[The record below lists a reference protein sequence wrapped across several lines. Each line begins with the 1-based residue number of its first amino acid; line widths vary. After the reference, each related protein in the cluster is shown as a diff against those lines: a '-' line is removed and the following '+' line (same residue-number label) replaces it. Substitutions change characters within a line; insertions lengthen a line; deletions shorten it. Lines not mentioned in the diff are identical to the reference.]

1 MRIARIA
8 LALAFAAC
16 GSADP
21 PAPADSD
28 ADVSTGA
35 PTPPDVLGPDDPT
48 PDAGPDVA
56 TDSVADTAAGTAETH
71 DALAPPTAPVR
82 VRSCDTTFRYVP
94 DGPVSTVQLAGEW
107 DWSAPEPMAPDG
119 AGGYERT
126 LTLAPGVHCYK
137 LIVDGEWLRDPSNPY
152 EAWCDGV
159 RNSGARVAD
168 CTAAPLLTVDGLE
181 RSADGLSAVV
191 LFHAAADGAAPAT
204 VTATHLKDFQQTQ
217 LAPPAATW
225 DPDSWTLALDIGGLS
240 TGKHTLVLRAVDAE
254 GREAEP
260 VRLPLWIEDAPFEWR
275 DALIYMVLTDR
286 FHNGDPSNDPDPTPG
301 AHESVDW
308 QGGDFA
314 GVIEQIE
321 AGYLDALGV
330 NALWITPPNANAIG
344 LPPGSEDEAWPT
356 TSYHGYWP
364 VSGDQVDPRLGGED
378 GLRALVVAAHAHG
391 VRVLTDFVINHVH
404 VDHEAH
410 AAHPEWFNDGCQ
422 CGTPGCDWTAEATTC
437 LFAPYMPDI
446 DWRREAASEHFLRD
460 GLRWLEEYDLDG
472 LRVDAV
478 KHVDEL
484 AVFNLATLVRERL
497 ELAGEDIYL
506 VGETAMG
513 WAGDDIEAN
522 ESEYA
527 LINAYL
533 GPTGLDGQFDFVLF
547 HAVAE
552 RVFLKREKGLIHL
565 DVWSGLSQAKYVPGS
580 TMVPYFGS
588 HDTPRAISIAD
599 YRGQDDDHPPEVA
612 SHKWP
617 DQALPEPPDED
628 EPYLRLEAAFCW
640 LLTMPGAPLV
650 YMGDE
655 YGQPGGHDPDN
666 RRALRFGDDLTP
678 REQDLLAH
686 VQQLGAT
693 RAAVPALRRGTYET
707 LGASET
713 FLAFARRDPD
723 TGDLAVVALN
733 VSDEPAVETR
743 ELTASGCTDTSCWSE
758 ALGFGGALTATP
770 SSDGA
775 GATLQLTLP
784 PRSCAVFVPDA

>member
-1 MRIARIA
+1 MA
-8 LALAFAAC
+8 LAAC
-16 GSADP
+16 GASG
-21 PAPADSD
+21 PAGPGG
-28 ADVSTGA
+28 ADVSPDA
-35 PTPPDVLGPDDPT
+35 PTPPDVPARDDPVA
-48 PDAGPDVA
+48 DAGPDTVA
-56 TDSVADTAAGTAETH
+56 PH
-71 DALAPPTAPVR
+71 DADADAAPDADADAADAPDAALPPPPVR
-82 VRSCDTTFRYVP
+82 VRSCDTVFRYLP
-94 DGPVSTVQLAGEW
+94 DAPVAKVELAGEW
-107 DWSAPEPMAPDG
+107 DWSTIETLTPDG
-119 AGGYERT
+119 AGGFERT

-137 LIVDGEWLRDPSNPY
+137 LIVDGEWLRDPANPY

-159 RNSGARVAD
+159 RNSGARVPD
-168 CTAAPLLTVDGLE
+168 CAAGPLLTVEGLE
-181 RSADGLSAVV
+181 RAADGVSAAV
-191 LFHAAADGAAPAT
+191 LFHAAADGAAPAS
-204 VTATHLKDFQQTQ
+204 VTATRMKDFQQ
-217 LAPPAATW
+217 APIEAPAATW
-225 DPDSWTLALDIGGLS
+225 DPDTWTLSLDVAGLPA
-240 TGKHTLVLRAVDAE
+240 GKHTILLDAVDAE
-254 GREAEP
+254 GRAAER
-260 VRLPLWIEDAPFEWR
+260 VRLPLWVEEAPFAWR
-275 DALIYMVLTDR
+275 DALLYMVLTDR
-286 FHNGDPSNDPDPTPG
+286 FRNGDPANDPAPTAG
-301 AHESVDW
+301 ADWSVDW

-344 LPPGSEDEAWPT
+344 LPPGSEGEPWPT

-364 VSGDQVDPRLGGED
+364 VSGEAVDPRLGGAD

-391 VRVLTDFVINHVH
+391 IRVLTDFVINHVH
-404 VDHEAH
+404 VDHEAY

-422 CGTPGCDWTAEATTC
+422 CGTAGCDWTAEATTC

-446 DWRREAASEHFLRD
+446 DWRREEASEHFLRD
-460 GLRWLEEYDLDG
+460 GLRWLEEFDLDG

-497 ELAGEDIYL
+497 ELAGEDVYL

-513 WAGDDIEAN
+513 WGGDDLEAS

-533 GPTGLDGQFDFVLF
+533 GPAGLDGQFDFVLF

-565 DVWSGLSQAKYVPGS
+565 DVWSGLSQEKYLPGA
-580 TMVPYFGS
+580 TMVPYVGS

-599 YRGQDDDHPPEVA
+599 YRGQDDEHPPEVA

-617 DQALPEPPDED
+617 DQTLPEAPDED
-628 EPYLRLEAAFCW
+628 EPYDRVKAAFCW

-666 RRALRFGDDLTP
+666 RRALRLGDELSE
-678 REQDLLAH
+678 REQDLLAW
-686 VQQLGAT
+686 T
-693 RAAVPALRRGTYET
+693 RALGTARAATPALRRGAYET

-713 FLAFARRDPD
+713 FLAFVRRDAE
-723 TGDLAVVALN
+723 TGELAVVALN
-733 VSDEPAVETR
+733 VADEPAVETR
-743 ELTASGCTDTSCWSE
+743 EVADAGCAESGCWSE
-758 ALGFGGALTATP
+758 VLGFGGAATATP
-770 SSDGA
+770 SAG
-775 GATLQLTLP
+775 GATLELTLP
-784 PRSCAVFVPDA
+784 PRSCAVFVPTP